1 MATKNLGEEGFRW
14 FIGVV
19 EDRND
24 PEQQGRVRV
33 RVYNTHGD
41 DVETPTN
48 TLPWAVILMP
58 GFSASLQQVGVSA
71 TGLQLGSTVIGF
83 FADGNQTL
91 MPIIMGVLPGKGD
104 IPGLAVGRNTI
115 EKQLLGPEP
124 ASAYNAKYPYNKV
137 TQTESGHVVEVD
149 DTPNFQ
155 RLHTYHR
162 SGTYTEI
169 DHTGQRVNKIVGDD
183 FEIVQKNQVVYINGN
198 VNIKVNGNYNVDV
211 SGNYTLKVGGTIGT
225 VSDGNYSVK
234 SPRIDLN

>member
-14 FIGVV
+14 FVGVV
-19 EDRND
+19 EDRDD
-24 PEQQGRVRV
+24 PEKQGRVRV

-41 DVETPTN
+41 SVETPTN

-58 GFSASLQQVGVSA
+58 GFSASLKQVGVSA
-71 TGLQLGSTVIGF
+71 TGLQLGSTVVGF

-91 MPIIMGVLPGKGD
+91 MPIIFGVLPGKGD
-104 IPGLAVGRNTI
+104 IPGLAANKNTV
-115 EKQLLGPEP
+115 EKQLMGPEP

-137 TQTESGHVVEVD
+137 TQTESGHVFEVD
-149 DTPNFQ
+149 DTPNSQ

-183 FEIVQKNQVVYINGN
+183 FEIVQKNQTIYINGN
-198 VNIKVNGNYNVDV
+198 VNIRVNGNYSLDV
-211 SGNYTLKVGGTIGT
+211 GGNYSLTVGGTTKT
-225 VSDGNYSVK
+225 VSGGNYSVLAPK
-234 SPRIDLN
+234 IDLN